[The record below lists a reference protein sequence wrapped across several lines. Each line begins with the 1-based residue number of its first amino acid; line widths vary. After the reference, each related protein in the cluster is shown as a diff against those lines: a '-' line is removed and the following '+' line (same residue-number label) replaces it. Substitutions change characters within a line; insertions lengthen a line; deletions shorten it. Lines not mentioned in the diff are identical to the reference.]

1 MTGSKLRPLD
11 APSRPSLRVEGKWP
25 RALGYSYPAE
35 EPAEDSA
42 EAPSRAD
49 KLAAA
54 DAATVQRGEVMA
66 VDGVGSCPAQQ
77 RQAVEVVVVDEGD
90 RPIADAEV
98 ELRRSDT
105 EAIVAKTDVHGWLR
119 IDGLEAGRYTL
130 GLAGLHRD
138 AWELLGCEALPD
150 DQVAS
155 SGDASW
161 EAPARPRAATVHVVE
176 QGEGISDLAL
186 RYGLTRD
193 ALWAANADLKELRH
207 APNLLAPG
215 DRAEVPA
222 IEPKQETASLGQL
235 HRLRRTATTELLQ
248 LRFLDADGKPRAG
261 VPYLLT
267 IHGSD
272 GDELR
277 EGKTDGSGQL
287 DEAIDPEVD
296 RVTLRLG
303 KDQPEDYEL
312 GINHLDPVDT
322 IAGAQARL
330 LALGYPID
338 LRELGERTPYGVRA
352 LRDFQRDA
360 GLEPTGEL
368 DDATI
373 AALEKE
379 HRS

>member
-1 MTGSKLRPLD
+1 M
-11 APSRPSLRVEGKWP
+11 A

-161 EAPARPRAATVHVVE
+161 EAPARPAPRRCTWSSKARASR
-176 QGEGISDLAL
+176 ISPCA
-186 RYGLTRD
+186 
-193 ALWAANADLKELRH
+193 
-207 APNLLAPG
+207 
-215 DRAEVPA
+215 
-222 IEPKQETASLGQL
+222 TASP
-235 HRLRRTATTELLQ
+235 AT
-248 LRFLDADGKPRAG
+248 RCGP
-261 VPYLLT
+261 P
-267 IHGSD
+267 
-272 GDELR
+272 
-277 EGKTDGSGQL
+277 
-287 DEAIDPEVD
+287 
-296 RVTLRLG
+296 
-303 KDQPEDYEL
+303 
-312 GINHLDPVDT
+312 
-322 IAGAQARL
+322 
-330 LALGYPID
+330 
-338 LRELGERTPYGVRA
+338 TP
-352 LRDFQRDA
+352 
-360 GLEPTGEL
+360 T
-368 DDATI
+368 
-373 AALEKE
+373 
-379 HRS
+379 